1 VQPAR
6 LRLAGAIVALAGLW
20 LAMLLGGGGP
30 LDRALYQALYAG
42 GDPAL
47 VAAARLFTA
56 LGKPALLIA
65 AGFIVAGLLWWRA
78 RGRLALVLLS
88 VILVGRALAEVQ
100 KYSIARARPDLEPHL
115 VLVKT
120 SSFPSGHATSSM
132 IFFLALALALTA
144 RSRWH
149 RAAAGAAVTL
159 SFLVG
164 TSRVMLGVHWPSDVI
179 GGWAFGALWVM
190 LTLPLA
196 ERLFRAH
203 SA

>member
-1 VQPAR
+1 MV
-6 LRLAGAIVALAGLW
+6 VLAGLW

-56 LGKPALLIA
+56 LGEPALLIA

-100 KYSIARARPDLEPHL
+100 KYSIARARPELEPHL